1 MSTTLFARQIGARV
15 HAAILELDRLWSVLA
30 SVSGAI
36 YIESDVGEILWL
48 AASPSALHPRAIL
61 LPIMPAELPTAGTEC
76 RLEDDR
82 LHVGAN
88 LVIRFCDAE
97 LWSPELL
104 VRDSVSASEAAGRI
118 AAAIDRTALRS
129 PPQGLL
135 ASLLFPHAPRGGRG
149 SHNAMEREIVTAA
162 GRAMESL
169 RQAPTGFGLLE
180 HLQDAID
187 LVGLGLGLTP
197 SGDDLLGAFL
207 YTLYVLDSAHWGL
220 IGLEGEVVDAWL
232 WRARAL
238 TNKISFAILA
248 DHAHGDAAVPLHEL
262 LNMALDGQSLECL
275 VRAVGRVSVIGQS
288 SGWDMLAG
296 VHCACAV
303 VERMGDSDSAAHGV
317 LPTNREVAREMRQEH
332 EPWKEVVRVC

>member
-1 MSTTLFARQIGARV
+1 MTQKLGAAWLGSTADALLRQADLRW
-15 HAAILELDRLWSVLA
+15 RVLA

-36 YIESDVGEILWL
+36 YIESETREILWI

-61 LPIMPAELPTAGTEC
+61 LPVMPAELPTVGTKC
-76 RLEDDR
+76 WLEDDR

-88 LVIRFCDAE
+88 LVIGFCDAE

-104 VRDSVSASEAAGRI
+104 VRDSVSASEAARRI

-129 PPQGLL
+129 PPQGLS
-135 ASLLFPHAPRGGRG
+135 ASVLFPHALRRGRG
-149 SHNAMEREIVTAA
+149 SRNTIEREIVTAA

-169 RQAPTGFGLLE
+169 CQASTGFGLLE
-180 HLQDAID
+180 HFQDAID

-207 YTLYVLDSAHWGL
+207 YTLYVLDSAHRGL
-220 IGLEGEVVDAWL
+220 IELEGEVMDAWL
-232 WRARAL
+232 CQARAL
-238 TNKISFAILA
+238 TNRISFAILA
-248 DHAHGDAAVPLHEL
+248 DHAHGDAAAPLHEL
-262 LNMALDGQSLECL
+262 LNMALNGQSLECL
-275 VRAVGRVSVIGQS
+275 VRAAGRVSVIGQS

-303 VERMGDSDSAAHGV
+303 VERMGDSDSAHGV
-317 LPTNREVAREMRQEH
+317 LPTNREVTREMRQEH